1 MIIIQ
6 HRWEGGDEGGRSF
19 MSQVESSSS
28 SLYVAIVI
36 LLLLLLL
43 PHYSIHYRTT
53 LLQYAWA
60 YRDNGYHTIT
70 WREVRGAWTRIVG
83 DSDTLLRKSRYL
95 SPICY
100 DVEMSE
106 SNNQYIE

>member
-1 MIIIQ
+1 
-6 HRWEGGDEGGRSF
+6 

-28 SLYVAIVI
+28 SYVAIVI

-43 PHYSIHYRTT
+43 PHYIIHYCTN
-53 LLQYAWA
+53 AWA
-60 YRDNGYHTIT
+60 YRNNGYHTIT

-83 DSDTLLRKSRYL
+83 DSDALLRKSRYL